1 MNNLLVKINDLNN
14 EITNLVLKRNTI
26 YPKEIDYTFYFLEDL
41 SYKKFEDIDIMVLE
55 MFEEKIYFKNDLNML
70 LIKKYVFFITI
81 VHDKYAK
88 RVYFKTFL

>member
-41 SYKKFEDIDIMVLE
+41 SYKKFEI
-55 MFEEKIYFKNDLNML
+55 
-70 LIKKYVFFITI
+70 
-81 VHDKYAK
+81 
-88 RVYFKTFL
+88 